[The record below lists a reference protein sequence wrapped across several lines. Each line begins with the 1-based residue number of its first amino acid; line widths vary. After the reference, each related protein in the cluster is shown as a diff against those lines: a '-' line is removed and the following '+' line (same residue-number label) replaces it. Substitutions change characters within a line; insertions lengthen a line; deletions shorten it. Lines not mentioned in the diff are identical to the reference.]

1 MAKFNVKLRQNNHGA
16 DLGADRIVTA
26 EGAPGFARD
35 PRTALFLLGVS
46 NMVGE
51 DTFYEGAAGRDTRFR
66 ELVADVAV
74 TDPEWF
80 ARFVPWL
87 RTGAMLRSASV
98 VAALEGAR
106 AQVTAGIP
114 GSRAIVDA
122 ALQRADEPGEAL
134 AYWLGRYGRAVP
146 KPVKRGIA
154 DAAVR
159 LYHER
164 SLLKYDSD
172 SSAVRFGDVVDLTHP
187 TAKNGRQG
195 DLFRH
200 ALDRRH
206 QRDNP
211 IPASLELL
219 TARAELMAL
228 PVEQRREITDPAVLG
243 AAGMTWE
250 ALAGWRQTAMDAT
263 AWEAIIPS
271 MGYLALL
278 RNLRNFDQAGVSDAV
293 AESVAARLADPT
305 QVTASRVLPMRFLS
319 AYNAAPSLRWAYPLE
334 RALQHALANV
344 PALDGRTLV
353 LIDTSGS
360 MNSGFSKDGTLRCWD
375 AATVFG
381 LALAARARDATVVS
395 FSNATRVFPAVAGE
409 SVLAAVRRFKD
420 GGYFYGGGTETEK
433 AVRAHYD
440 RHDRVVI
447 LTDEQAHW
455 HGSTDVAAAVP
466 EQVPVYTWNLAG
478 YRVGHTPTTGNRH
491 TFGGLSDA
499 AFRMIPLI
507 EAGSRE
513 QWPF

>member
-1 MAKFNVKLRQNNHGA
+1 MAKFNLKVRRSRPEA
-16 DLGADRIVTA
+16 DVGPEDILTA
-26 EGAPGFARD
+26 EGAPGFARE
-35 PRTALFLLGVS
+35 PRAELFLLGVS

-51 DTFYEGAAGRDTRFR
+51 DMFYEGAADRDARFR
-66 ELVADVAV
+66 ELVATVAV
-74 TDPEWF
+74 TDPDWF

-106 AQVTAGIP
+106 AQVAAGLP
-114 GSRAIVDA
+114 GSRAIVNA

-134 AYWLGRYGRAVP
+134 AYWLGRHGRALP

-164 SLLKYDSD
+164 SLLKYDSERG
-172 SSAVRFGDVVDLTHP
+172 AVRFGDVIELTHP
-187 TAKNGRQG
+187 VARDERQG

-211 IPASLELL
+211 PPASLTVLA
-219 TARAELMAL
+219 ARVELMAL
-228 PVEQRREITDPAVLG
+228 PVERRPEITDPEVLG

-250 ALAGWRQTAMDAT
+250 ALAGWRQTVMDAA
-263 AWEAIIPS
+263 AWEAIIPT

-278 RNLRNFDQAGVSDAV
+278 RNLRNFDQAGVRDSV
-293 AESVAARLADPT
+293 AETVAARLSDPRE
-305 QVTASRVLPMRFLS
+305 VAASRVLPMRFLS

-334 RALQHALANV
+334 KALQHALGNV
-344 PALDGRTLV
+344 PTLDGRTLV

-360 MNSGFSKDGTLRCWD
+360 MGAAFSKDGTLRAWE

-381 LALAARARDATVVS
+381 LALAARAREATVVS
-395 FSNATRVFPAVAGE
+395 FSHATKVFPAVAGE
-409 SVLAAVRRFKD
+409 SVLAAVRRFSD
-420 GGYFYGGGTETEK
+420 RGYFDGGGTETEK

-447 LTDEQAHW
+447 LTDEQAHP
-455 HGSTDVAAAVP
+455 HGSADVAAAVP
-466 EQVPVYTWNLAG
+466 AAVAVYTWNLAG
-478 YRVGHTPTTGNRH
+478 YRVGHAPTSGNRH

-499 AFRMIPLI
+499 AFAMIPLI
-507 EAGSRE
+507 EAGSRG